1 MKRLITGIIAFV
13 LLLSLAA
20 CDKQPADPT
29 VKPTTDTTT
38 DSPTKPAI
46 QTTDGKKDSLTMFR
60 EEMPDV
66 VMAVADFGFPELSEE
81 FGIMDHLLEEYPNWM
96 AKHDFISNIPEE
108 QII

>member
-20 CDKQPADPT
+20 CDKQPTDPT

-38 DSPTKPAI
+38 VSPTKPAI

-66 VMAVADFGFPELSEE
+66 VMAVADFGVPELSEE
-81 FGIMDHLLEEYPNWM
+81 LRLVL
-96 AKHDFISNIPEE
+96 
-108 QII
+108 